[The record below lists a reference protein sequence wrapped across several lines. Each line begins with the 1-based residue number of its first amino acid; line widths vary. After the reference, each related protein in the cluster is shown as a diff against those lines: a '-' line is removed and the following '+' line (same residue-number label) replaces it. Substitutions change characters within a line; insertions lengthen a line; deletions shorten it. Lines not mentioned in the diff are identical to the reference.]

1 MTESKQKV
9 QSQTDAK
16 KGITLDEWFMQSVDF
31 ATNIS
36 ENYYGKDKISPAE
49 ITISSDYFPYISDSD
64 IPEDYISRVN
74 GRGILQAT
82 YWGIDHAK
90 RGSIYVQYFQDVFFR
105 SMMEIED
112 DKELSKAKKIFQIA
126 TSDKK
131 YLIDAHKL
139 LNAAVPDADLFMWA
153 EGDLKTLHI
162 TDLNQELDFKRELKK
177 RNLV

>member
-16 KGITLDEWFMQSVDF
+16 KGITLDEWFMQSVNF

-49 ITISSDYFPYISDSD
+49 ITISSDNFPYISDSD

-74 GRGILQAT
+74 ERGILQAT
-82 YWGIDHAK
+82 YWGMNHAK
-90 RGSIYVQYFQDVFFR
+90 HGCIYVQYFKDVFYR
-105 SMMEIED
+105 SMMDIAD
-112 DKELSKAKKIFQIA
+112 DKELSQAKKIFQIP

-131 YLIDAHKL
+131 YLIEAHKL

-153 EGDLKTLHI
+153 EGDLTTLHI
-162 TDLNQELDFKRELKK
+162 TDLNQDPDFKRDLKK